1 MNIIIFGAGAIGSLF
16 GALLNRNNDV
26 TLIGRPY
33 HINVI
38 KKNGLKIEGKTKL
51 YLNMAAME
59 NIKQLKKTPDL
70 LILAVKSYDTTQASK
85 TIKKLVDRNT
95 IVLTLQNGLDN
106 IDKIEKFIDRDHI
119 LVGVT
124 TQGAYLSKP
133 GVVRHTGL
141 GKTTIGELNGEESE
155 RLKNIIRIFNE
166 SFIETVY
173 SENITRDIW
182 IKAIINSCIN
192 PITTIFRCKNGYLQK
207 NPILNNIVRKIIDES
222 INVANKHGM
231 NISKKFVLDKT
242 KKVVKSTEKNYSSML
257 QSFNKGQKT
266 EIDSINKK
274 IVEIGK
280 FYSIDV
286 SLNELMVDI
295 IESLTL
301 N

>member
-51 YLNMAAME
+51 CLNMVAME
-59 NIKQLKKTPDL
+59 NIKQLEKTPDL
-70 LILAVKSYDTTQASK
+70 LILTVKSYDTTQASK
-85 TIKKLVDRNT
+85 SIKKLVDKNT

-106 IDKIEKFIDRDHI
+106 IDKIEKFIDRDQI
-119 LVGVT
+119 LAGVT

-166 SFIETVY
+166 SFIETVH

-222 INVANKHGM
+222 TNVANKHGM